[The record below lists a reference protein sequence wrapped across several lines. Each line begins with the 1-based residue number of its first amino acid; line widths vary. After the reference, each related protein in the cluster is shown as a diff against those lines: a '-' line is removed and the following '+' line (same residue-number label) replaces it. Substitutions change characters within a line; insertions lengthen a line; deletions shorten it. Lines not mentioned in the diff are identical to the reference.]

1 MTMCVCTS
9 DELKSVTRLYGSPA
23 RRVSRGISIG
33 DLLSYGHL
41 IGLFGLGSLPLL
53 AGALPFL
60 GLHSGPRVLFTEA
73 AVLMPIPPI
82 ESIGRNRIHEFHRE
96 VRLRQ
101 RIRHERHARCA
112 IEAG

>member
-1 MTMCVCTS
+1 MTTCVCLS

-23 RRVSRGISIG
+23 RRVSPRISIG
-33 DLLSYGHL
+33 HLLSYGHL
-41 IGLFGLGSLPLL
+41 IGLFCLSSLPLL

-60 GLHSGPRVLFTEA
+60 GLRI
-73 AVLMPIPPI
+73 LMPIPPI
-82 ESIGRNRIHEFHRE
+82 ESVGRNRVHELHRE

-101 RIRHERHARCA
+101 RIRHERRARRA